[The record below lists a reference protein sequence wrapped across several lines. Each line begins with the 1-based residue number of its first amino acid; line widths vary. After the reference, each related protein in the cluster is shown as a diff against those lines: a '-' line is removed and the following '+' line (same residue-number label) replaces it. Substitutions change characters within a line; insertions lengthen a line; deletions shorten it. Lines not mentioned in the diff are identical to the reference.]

1 MKRKYI
7 IPVMASLL
15 ALGACDYNEDNFEG
29 LEEMTRP
36 TNVTKIAYTL
46 TDADYEEMG
55 GDVKSDKYFSA
66 DNQPDN
72 FIPKWLAKKYFTVDQ
87 GSSANITY
95 RIQIRNSKYRNIPYL
110 SLVDDDYTIV
120 HGEGFYAP
128 YLNKNTEGK
137 MYKILNEKMADAG
150 TGTYACV
157 EYQYSENGVPQQMD
171 APVAQYD
178 FEDLSTGDVEKL
190 DGWYVSAT
198 GDLWEAKEYNKN
210 KYLQFTANYADGVAE
225 AWLVTPAIKIEDAE
239 KQLAWDV
246 CVGYWNADC
255 LEVYILENFDGKD
268 LATASKTNV
277 TANFSIPQEPTN
289 KYGTMA
295 SAGAMSLAAYSGK
308 TINVAYHYL
317 GDKNNKKTTTYQIDN
332 IVIGNDI
339 PTPVNTELRFALYEK
354 TSKGWYVFSNTGKAL
369 SVPYDAYA
377 DMGDAAEDKS
387 FSSSVKAENYIPNY
401 LLKNIEYPLNGDT
414 CTVIYRYYAGSGN
427 YKAYSDQYV
436 YNDTV
441 NVWKYTDNVY
451 VETRPYGFDGSE
463 WVYSPSVTIDLPV
476 QKGNAEVAAFYQ
488 AITDWVKENHPE
500 YVTGYGNNDYYYGG
514 SAYQNNF
521 DFRVSAWKGQG
532 TYNDMSDADIEN
544 LMWERLPEA
553 FPHALEKLYADAAPA
568 ESGVP
573 VIYTINFGIYDGSST
588 TTWTIQYEV
597 VSKGK
602 FEYVKDS
609 LKQAE

>member
-15 ALGACDYNEDNFEG
+15 TLGACDYNEDNFEG
-29 LEEMTRP
+29 LDEMTRP

-55 GDVKSDKYFSA
+55 GGVKSDKYFSA
-66 DNQPDN
+66 DNQPDD
-72 FIPKWLAKKYFTVDQ
+72 FIPKWLANKYFTVDQ

-95 RIQIRNSKYRNIPYL
+95 RIQIRNDKYRNISYL
-110 SLVDDDYTIV
+110 SLADDDYNIV
-120 HGEGFYAP
+120 HGDGFYAP

-137 MYKILNEKMADAG
+137 MYKILNEKMADADAG
-150 TGTYACV
+150 AYAFV
-157 EYQYSENGVPQQMD
+157 EYQYNENGVPQQMD
-171 APVAQYD
+171 APIVQYN
-178 FEDLSTGDVEKL
+178 FEDLATGDVEKL
-190 DGWYVSAT
+190 DGWYISAT

-210 KYLQFTANYADGVAE
+210 KYLQFTANYAEGEAE

-239 KQLAWDV
+239 KKLAWDV

-255 LEVYILENFDGKD
+255 LEVYILENFDGKN
-268 LATASKTNV
+268 LGAATKTNV

-295 SAGAMSLAAYSGK
+295 SAGAMSLSAYSGK
-308 TINVAYHYL
+308 TINVAYHYS
-317 GDKNNKKTTTYQIDN
+317 GDKKNKKTTTYQIDN
-332 IVIGNDI
+332 IVVGNDI

-354 TSKGWYVFSNTGKAL
+354 TNKGWYVFENTAKAL
-369 SVPYDAYA
+369 SIPYTAYA
-377 DMGDAAEDKS
+377 DMGDAAEEKS
-387 FSSSVKAENYIPNY
+387 FSSSVKAESYIPNY

-451 VETRPYGFDGSE
+451 VETRPYGFDGSQ

-476 QKGNAEVAAFYQ
+476 QKGNTEVAAFYQ

-532 TYNDMSDADIEN
+532 TYNDMSDADIEK
-544 LMWERLPEA
+544 LMWERLPES
-553 FPHALEKLYADAAPA
+553 FPHALEALYGSVAPV
-568 ESGVP
+568 EGID
-573 VIYTINFGIYDGSST
+573 VIYTINFGIYDGSGT
-588 TTWTIQYEV
+588 TTWTIQYKV
-597 VSKGK
+597 VAVGK
-602 FEYVKDS
+602 FEYVADS
-609 LKQAE
+609 LKKVE

>member
-15 ALGACDYNEDNFEG
+15 TLGACDYNEDNFEG
-29 LEEMTRP
+29 LDEMTRP

-55 GDVKSDKYFSA
+55 GAVKSDKYFSA
-66 DNQPDN
+66 DNQPDD
-72 FIPKWLAKKYFTVDQ
+72 FIPKWLANKYFTVDQ

-95 RIQIRNSKYRNIPYL
+95 RIQIRNDKYRNISYL
-110 SLVDDDYTIV
+110 SLADDDYNIV
-120 HGEGFYAP
+120 HGDGFYAP

-137 MYKILNEKMADAG
+137 MYKILNEKMADADAG
-150 TGTYACV
+150 AYAFV
-157 EYQYSENGVPQQMD
+157 EYQYNETGVPQQMD
-171 APVAQYD
+171 APIVQYN
-178 FEDLSTGDVEKL
+178 FEDLAIGDVEKL
-190 DGWYVSAT
+190 DGWYISAT

-210 KYLQFTANYADGVAE
+210 KYLQFTANYAEGEAE

-239 KQLAWDV
+239 KKLAWDV

-255 LEVYILENFDGKD
+255 LEVYILENFDGKNLD
-268 LATASKTNV
+268 AATKTNV

-295 SAGAMSLAAYSGK
+295 SAGAMSLSAYSGK
-308 TINVAYHYL
+308 TINVAYHYS
-317 GDKNNKKTTTYQIDN
+317 GDKKNKKTTTYQIDN
-332 IVIGNDI
+332 IVVGNDI

-354 TSKGWYVFSNTGKAL
+354 TSKGWYVFENTAKAL
-369 SVPYDAYA
+369 SIPYTAYA
-377 DMGDAAEDKS
+377 DMGDAAEEKS
-387 FSSSVKAENYIPNY
+387 FSSSVKAESYIPNY

-451 VETRPYGFDGSE
+451 VETRPYGFDGSQ

-476 QKGNAEVAAFYQ
+476 QKGNTEVAAFYQ

-532 TYNDMSDADIEN
+532 TYNDMSDADIEK
-544 LMWERLPEA
+544 LMWERLPES
-553 FPHALEKLYADAAPA
+553 FPHALEKLYADASPA
-568 ESGVP
+568 DNGVP
-573 VIYTINFGIYDGSST
+573 VIYTINFGIYDGNST

-609 LKQAE
+609 LKKVE